1 MRITLA
7 QLDPTVGDLKGNIKL
22 MEKTLSKARRHG
34 ADLVI
39 FSELFIAGYPPRD
52 LLDLPPFIK
61 ATQRATDQV
70 LKISTKFKNIG
81 ILFGNIVQE
90 KNHIYNTAILVANGQ
105 IIGQQHKT
113 LLPAYDVFDE
123 ARYFTPA
130 NFIQP
135 IPFKNEILGI
145 SVCEDMWNNAN
156 DIGLVKHYDIN
167 PISVLAKKG
176 ATILI
181 NISASPFY
189 INKDKLRY
197 EIIKNYTKKY
207 HLPFIYVNQVGGND
221 ELIFDGKSM
230 AINQHGQLKEYLP
243 GFEEKII
250 TIDSKKLNET
260 PRSNL
265 RGIKRNS
272 PKPPALLRPSPPAGR
287 QGLKGFSAPPFPQRT
302 AEHSTTEN
310 RKLPFSP
317 QDKIAGVYQ
326 AITLGLKDYFH
337 KTGYRQAVLGLSGGI
352 DSAVTACL
360 AVQALGKK
368 NVLGITMPSMFSSKG
383 SINYS
388 EKLAKNL
395 GIKIKTIP
403 IKKIYDSYL
412 AELKPH
418 FADKPFDITEE
429 NIQARIRGN
438 ILMAISNKHGSLV
451 LSTGNKSEMAVG
463 YCTLYGDMS
472 GGLSVISDVPKTM
485 VYELARY
492 INRKKEIIPKET
504 IKIAPSAELRPNQKD
519 QDSLPPYNILD
530 GILNLYVDYGLSAKE
545 IAKHGYNLKTV
556 ERIIGKINQNE
567 YKRKQAAPGL
577 KITLKAFGVG
587 RRMPIA
593 AKYDFLKY

>member
-22 MEKTLSKARRHG
+22 MEKTLSKARRHR

-90 KNHIYNTAILVANGQ
+90 KNHIYNTAILAANGQ
-105 IIGQQHKT
+105 IVGQQHKT
-113 LLPAYDVFDE
+113 LLPTYDVFDE

-230 AINQHGQLKEYLP
+230 AVNRHGQLKEYLP

-250 TIDSKKLNET
+250 TIDSKKLNK
-260 PRSNL
+260 NL
-265 RGIKRNS
+265 S
-272 PKPPALLRPSPPAGR
+272 
-287 QGLKGFSAPPFPQRT
+287 
-302 AEHSTTEN
+302 
-310 RKLPFSP
+310 FSP
-317 QDKIAGVYQ
+317 QNKVASVYQ
-326 AITLGLKDYFH
+326 AISLGLKDYFH

-485 VYELARY
+485 VYKLARY
-492 INRKKEIIPKET
+492 INKKKEIIPKET

-530 GILNLYVDYGLSAKE
+530 GILNLYIDYGLSAKE
-545 IAKHGYNLKTV
+545 IAKHGYSLKTV
-556 ERIIGKINQNE
+556 EWVIDKINQNE

-593 AKYDFLKY
+593 AKYDFLK